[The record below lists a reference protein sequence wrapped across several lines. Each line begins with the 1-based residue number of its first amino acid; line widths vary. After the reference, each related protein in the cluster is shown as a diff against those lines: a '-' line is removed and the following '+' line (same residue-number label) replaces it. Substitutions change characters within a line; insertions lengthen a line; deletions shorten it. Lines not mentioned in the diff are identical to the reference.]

1 MSAPEQGLPAD
12 PLDGLPDERLNG
24 AAAARLSG
32 NGVSGD
38 GVSGDGVSGDGV
50 PSADA
55 APMTG
60 PIVRPATDY
69 AADPQKVGLI
79 GPRGDLKDDRDARPA
94 DPAPETLP
102 GSRDG
107 QGRRTDDAGPDR
119 AADAAPASA
128 GAETPEGSAGTGEA
142 PQPPAEPERPAGA
155 VPIPEEHEDTVFEFR
170 TAAEQLEERLLG
182 GKRVLNRKELAQLAQ
197 ISSASSRKIWRALG
211 FSRVYDVDVAFTLAD
226 AQGLST
232 VAELVRDGIVDEDTA
247 LSLARGVGHTTD
259 RLAVWQMETLVE
271 YLTDERG
278 LSEAEARREVLAEL
292 EKLIEPMEKLL
303 VYAWRRNLAG
313 VFGRLNLDVQESL
326 AVEHRQTRSDVNMP
340 LGRAVGF
347 ADLVSY
353 TRLSQKME
361 PKELAR
367 LVQKFQNLA
376 HNIVTSAGGRIIKTV
391 GDEVFYAATT
401 PTLGAQ
407 IAVTLAEAIRADP
420 ELPRARGGLAW
431 GRVLS
436 RLGDIFGSTVN
447 LAARLT
453 AIAEPGTVIVDPD
466 TKAILDRGDAWVL
479 VPQDPVTLQGIG
491 EITPYELRRGTAD
504 VMQLD
509 FEEDAADRLA
519 PGQH

>member
-1 MSAPEQGLPAD
+1 
-12 PLDGLPDERLNG
+12 
-24 AAAARLSG
+24 
-32 NGVSGD
+32 
-38 GVSGDGVSGDGV
+38 
-50 PSADA
+50 
-55 APMTG
+55 
-60 PIVRPATDY
+60 
-69 AADPQKVGLI
+69 
-79 GPRGDLKDDRDARPA
+79 
-94 DPAPETLP
+94 
-102 GSRDG
+102 
-107 QGRRTDDAGPDR
+107 
-119 AADAAPASA
+119 
-128 GAETPEGSAGTGEA
+128 
-142 PQPPAEPERPAGA
+142 
-155 VPIPEEHEDTVFEFR
+155 
-170 TAAEQLEERLLG
+170 
-182 GKRVLNRKELAQLAQ
+182 
-197 ISSASSRKIWRALG
+197 
-211 FSRVYDVDVAFTLAD
+211 
-226 AQGLST
+226 
-232 VAELVRDGIVDEDTA
+232 
-247 LSLARGVGHTTD
+247 
-259 RLAVWQMETLVE
+259 
-271 YLTDERG
+271 
-278 LSEAEARREVLAEL
+278 
-292 EKLIEPMEKLL
+292 
-303 VYAWRRNLAG
+303 
-313 VFGRLNLDVQESL
+313 
-326 AVEHRQTRSDVNMP
+326 MP

>member
-1 MSAPEQGLPAD
+1 
-12 PLDGLPDERLNG
+12 
-24 AAAARLSG
+24 
-32 NGVSGD
+32 
-38 GVSGDGVSGDGV
+38 
-50 PSADA
+50 
-55 APMTG
+55 MTG